1 MRVDVEVLGSVKEPY
16 LQVQREDVLGM
27 MLRPG
32 SVEVGLRR
40 SRMRMVKFAA
50 GEMGCSRVIWNGG
63 LEPADQERLIIGISD
78 VALMA
83 TCDGMSGEVEL
94 RHQCRLVDTRVGGL
108 VAAVNAERIAG
119 FPSGR
124 LFLDSIEQA
133 LAVAL
138 VNGYAV
144 QPFCADAPRR
154 TRSRTLAND
163 QRAGAREDGRR
174 VDPLRY
180 GAIGA
185 VKHRSFFTDVSQL
198 NRREPSSV
206 CPASKDRACEG
217 NAARGRDAGTGCRS
231 GLRFQNSTTSC
242 AGVPPDVRSQPYG
255 ISARIRETRSCEHCP
270 QPTCPGRFQE
280 VGQETAL
287 LMVDS
292 NCDASPS

>member
-1 MRVDVEVLGSVKEPY
+1 
-16 LQVQREDVLGM
+16 
-27 MLRPG
+27 
-32 SVEVGLRR
+32 
-40 SRMRMVKFAA
+40 MVKFAA

-154 TRSRTLAND
+154 TRSRTLAN
-163 QRAGAREDGRR
+163 
-174 VDPLRY
+174 
-180 GAIGA
+180 
-185 VKHRSFFTDVSQL
+185 
-198 NRREPSSV
+198 
-206 CPASKDRACEG
+206 
-217 NAARGRDAGTGCRS
+217 
-231 GLRFQNSTTSC
+231 
-242 AGVPPDVRSQPYG
+242 
-255 ISARIRETRSCEHCP
+255 
-270 QPTCPGRFQE
+270 
-280 VGQETAL
+280 ETAL
-287 LMVDS
+287 S
-292 NCDASPS
+292 NKVRAALISCDRLVGIQGSWCKTTRPTIPSLVVLGHRSEKRVFRPSGSLPLGRNV